1 MSNDPRTPSAQCRTP
16 LAWSRLV
23 DYWAG
28 DLDVAA
34 SEDVE
39 EHVFGCAACA
49 AESARVAE
57 ITEALRAEL
66 PVVLSAEQVGE
77 LRARGLVVEENPVV
91 PGTRRTVEFRK
102 GVDILLHRLQGLQLT
117 DAQSVRVTVRTEST
131 GQVIT
136 EDHFAPFDRTRGEV
150 VIACQR
156 HFSEMPPDIT
166 FDVSAEDS
174 AGRVSRATYYVP
186 HVFHP

>member
-1 MSNDPRTPSAQCRTP
+1 MSNELRGSSLQCDAP
-16 LAWSRLV
+16 LAWSLLV

-28 DLDVAA
+28 DLDT
-34 SEDVE
+34 SESEAVE
-39 EHVFGCAACA
+39 AHVFGCVGCA
-49 AESARVAE
+49 AQSARVAE

-66 PVVLSAEQVGE
+66 PVVLSAEQVGA
-77 LRARGLVVEENPVV
+77 LRARGLVVEENPIA

-102 GVDILLHRLQGLQLT
+102 GVDILLHRLQGLNLT
-117 DAQSVRVTVRTEST
+117 DAQSVRITVRTEST

-136 EDHFAPFDRTRGEV
+136 EDHFAPFDRARGEV

-166 FDVSAEDS
+166 FDVSAVDS
-174 AGRVSRATYYVP
+174 AGHVSRTTYHVP
-186 HVFHP
+186 HVFQL